1 MFIDV
6 DNRGKGKTTTLITDA
21 YFTGLPIVVATKD
34 RKRTIIDQ
42 AQRMGVEVIVYTV
55 EELPDAL
62 RGKTECCR
70 TEVLV
75 DELEDVLYRA
85 LGVHVIKA
93 NMTRSL

>member
-6 DNRGKGKTTTLITDA
+6 DNRGAGKTTTLIHDA
-21 YFTGLPIVVATKD
+21 YFTGLPIVVATIG

-42 AQRMGVEVIVYTV
+42 AQRMGVEVLVYTV
-55 EELPDAL
+55 EELPNAL
-62 RGKTECCR
+62 KGSTECCR

-75 DELEDVLYRA
+75 DELEDVLYKA

-93 NMTRSL
+93 NMRRWL

>member
-6 DNRGKGKTTTLITDA
+6 DNRGKGKTTTLIMDA
-21 YFTGLPIVVATKD
+21 YFTGLPIVCATVD
-34 RKRTIIDQ
+34 RRKSIIDQ

-55 EELPDAL
+55 DEMPEKIKGTQPY
-62 RGKTECCR
+62 ER

-75 DELEDVLYRA
+75 DELEAVLYKA